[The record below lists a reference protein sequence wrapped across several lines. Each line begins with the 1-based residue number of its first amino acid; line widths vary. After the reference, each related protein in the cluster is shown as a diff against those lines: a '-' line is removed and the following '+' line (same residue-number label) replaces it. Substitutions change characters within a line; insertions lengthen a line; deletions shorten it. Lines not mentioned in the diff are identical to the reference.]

1 MARVIP
7 LSAQYQVEKERNTK
21 YLWLA
26 FSVAAGLLILHGVL
40 FYWIPR
46 ILRSKRRSQ
55 SLRFPVYFKLIKHW
69 DTLTSCVGFRCPYKR
84 RKVYFQPSVMF
95 IALLFLGIMTA
106 LTFSEIDDLT
116 YQPPKYI
123 ICKRISRLGIGTL
136 PVMLALLMKNDII
149 TSITGLQYDRLQV
162 LHKWLGRYLFVIVTI
177 HMALAFSYWLPV
189 TIIMLRIPPQIFGY
203 ISYSCLGILTF
214 GLVKWMRTIS
224 YEVFLVL
231 HRVAAFIMLLLAYF
245 HSKGNRPFVLI
256 AVHVLVADRLTLRAI
271 SFVHSRKS
279 PTKGKCEFQLLDD
292 ETVLVTIPVRD
303 AGYTQRAWYTRML
316 PQVRHWKAGQHIYL
330 TVSKVSRFQNHPF
343 TISSMSED
351 GEMKL
356 VIRQQ
361 KGFTKQLMATMKKLE
376 LEDAESAL
384 DEESAQSSSSSN
396 AHDPAPKR
404 QTYLLK
410 ASFHGPYGSTYQPL
424 FTFDVLLFFAAGSG
438 ASFVLPAALDLLRD
452 LDRRDANE
460 DYISRPE
467 TNRVHIVLAFQKAE
481 NINWYRHILEP
492 IAEHCVGG
500 RAILDIFVTRE
511 NPQGKVEMSDEK
523 YMILEELLKQK
534 GINFTID
541 TVQTEVTSSLISEVH
556 SAPLGSKYDLTP
568 THYGRPNLNAIITDE
583 AASLFDSGLLHYKSL
598 AVVSCGPREFTN
610 VIKVECQ
617 RNRKL
622 PNSPDIYCYS
632 ESF

>member
-1 MARVIP
+1 MSTVIP
-7 LSAQYQVEKERNTK
+7 LAAQYQVEKDRNSK

-26 FSVAAGLLILHGVL
+26 FTVAAGLLILHGIL

-46 ILRSKRRSQ
+46 LLRSKRNSE
-55 SLRFPVYFKLIKHW
+55 SLRYPLYFKFVKYW
-69 DTLTSCVGFRCPYKR
+69 DILTSCVGFRFPYKR
-84 RKVYFQPSVMF
+84 RRVYFQPSVAI
-95 IALLFLGIMTA
+95 IALLFLGIVTA
-106 LTFSEIDDLT
+106 FTFSEIDDLT
-116 YQPPKYI
+116 YQPQMYI

-136 PVMLALLMKNDII
+136 PVMLGLLMKNDIV
-149 TSITGLQYDRLQV
+149 TSISGLQYDRLQV
-162 LHKWLGRYLFVIVTI
+162 LHKWLGRYLFVTVTT
-177 HMALAFSYWLPV
+177 HMALAFAYWLPV
-189 TIIMLRIPPQIFGY
+189 TVIMLSIPPQIFGY
-203 ISYSCLGILTF
+203 ISYGCLGILAF

-271 SFVHSRKS
+271 GFVHSRKS

-292 ETVLVTIPVRD
+292 ETVSVTIPVKD
-303 AGYTQRAWYTRML
+303 AGYTAQTWYTRML
-316 PQVRHWKAGQHIYL
+316 PQVRNWKAGQHIYL

-343 TISSMSED
+343 TISSLSES

-376 LEDAESAL
+376 LEDSEAAL
-384 DEESAQSSSSSN
+384 EEESPQSSGSSGTGIPSL
-396 AHDPAPKR
+396 KK
-404 QTYLLK
+404 QSYLLK

-424 FTFDVLLFFAAGSG
+424 FTFDTLLFFAAGSG

-452 LDRRDANE
+452 LERRDAKE
-460 DYISRPE
+460 DFISRPE
-467 TNRVHIVLAFQKAE
+467 VNRVHIVLALQKAE
-481 NINWYRHILEP
+481 NVNWYRHILEP

-511 NPQGKVEMSDEK
+511 NPQSEVEVRDEK
-523 YMILEELLKQK
+523 FMIRDELHKQK
-534 GINFTID
+534 DISFTIN
-541 TVQTEVTSSLISEVH
+541 TVRTENTSSLISEVH
-556 SAPLGSKYDLTP
+556 STPLESKYDLTP

-583 AASLFDSGLLHYKSL
+583 AASLFDTGLLHYKAL
-598 AVVSCGPREFTN
+598 AVVSCGPLEFTN
-610 VIKVECQ
+610 TIKVECQ